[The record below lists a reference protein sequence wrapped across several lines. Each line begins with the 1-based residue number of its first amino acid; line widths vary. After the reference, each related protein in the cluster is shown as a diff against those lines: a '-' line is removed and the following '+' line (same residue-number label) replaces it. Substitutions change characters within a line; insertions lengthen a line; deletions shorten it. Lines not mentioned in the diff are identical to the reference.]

1 MPPLPWR
8 TKFDTTVN
16 DVRRAFLDRAD
27 LIEKYGRTDARVKDF
42 GKWSNTMKEAAE
54 SIYKCSHSKMRTARD
69 ADRERLSEL
78 KEEAQQQL
86 EGVRDRVK
94 AGGIA
99 TVADLSQSQYRER
112 DEVPPARRSRSPP
125 PELRSLAVLHRRLSH
140 RQAQIYGTTQQDF
153 AEGRAFF

>member
-99 TVADLSQSQYRER
+99 TVADL
-112 DEVPPARRSRSPP
+112 RRSRSPP